1 MELIKT
7 RESTKT
13 PSRFR
18 PTGLDEPGV
27 GSILAKRRRVHF
39 PGNRNKKRSLLG
51 RPPPSSSGP
60 SSFFPPSSLP
70 LQSPVDMYEE
80 TGVGRGGG
88 GGGGCGKRNGGSR
101 AKDIPVSS
109 QHQSGGKEEEEEEA
123 TIDVSSPS
131 PPCARVSV
139 GERSSHFLPFLFHNH
154 TRHHHTCGLEL
165 QRTKKAKEQPTVIWT
180 HSGTMIANPV
190 ADIFTLRTHVSLRVA
205 KGDIHVGERTWF
217 SQSAVSRI
225 HACQKSEK

>member
-1 MELIKT
+1 ME
-7 RESTKT
+7 
-13 PSRFR
+13 
-18 PTGLDEPGV
+18 
-27 GSILAKRRRVHF
+27 
-39 PGNRNKKRSLLG
+39 
-51 RPPPSSSGP
+51 
-60 SSFFPPSSLP
+60 
-70 LQSPVDMYEE
+70 
-80 TGVGRGGG
+80 RGT
-88 GGGGCGKRNGGSR
+88 GGSR

-225 HACQKSEK
+225 HACQNAKNEFLLSYPAFLQKVRFPFSLTTIWRRFSFCAISPAVGRARIRDHRPTCTLLPYFSSLFSFGQPQQKEDKRDIVVIEEEEEKGTILAYARV